1 MIVRKFQT
9 NNFLVCPYTLIKVIW
24 MIKKFI
30 SLVKKVI
37 FSFLLLYGLNLCINS
52 LNIVIPI
59 NVFTLGTVTFLG
71 VPGLVSLI
79 TLFFMTK

>member
-1 MIVRKFQT
+1 
-9 NNFLVCPYTLIKVIW
+9 

>member
-1 MIVRKFQT
+1 
-9 NNFLVCPYTLIKVIW
+9 

-37 FSFLLLYGLNLCINS
+37 FSFLLLYGLNICINS
-52 LNIVIPI
+52 LNVVIPI
-59 NVFTLGTVTFLG
+59 NVFTLGTVTCLG